1 MATISRPMGPPD
13 PPSNFDLTS
22 SHTLE
27 SIGSPGAPSAQVV
40 KAGKEMTLDLTSILK
55 DDYPADVKIVLNPLA
70 SPRSMTPR
78 SLRSVA
84 PVADGKATEKIV
96 EARRTSGVISPR
108 CVVSSPNP
116 PSISRPLKI
125 TAPGEV
131 RRSTSPCCDIFR
143 KYCCC
148 CKR

>member
-22 SHTLE
+22 SPTLE
-27 SIGSPGAPSAQVV
+27 SIGSPGVPSAQVV

-55 DDYPADVKIVLNPLA
+55 DDYPADAKIVQNPLA

-78 SLRSVA
+78 SPRSAVPVVA
-84 PVADGKATEKIV
+84 QDRKSTERIV
-96 EARRTSGVISPR
+96 DARRTSGVITPR
-108 CVVSSPNP
+108 HVTST
-116 PSISRPLKI
+116 PSSRPLKI
-125 TAPGEV
+125 TATGEAL
-131 RRSTSPCCDIFR
+131 RSTSSCCDVFH